1 MTTHRDRP
9 VNVLIVDD
17 NLEFLA
23 AAAQWLEIQPSTRL
37 AGTARDGAE
46 AIAAVARCAPDL
58 VLMEAFMPVRDG
70 FEATR
75 ILKGGAGAPIVIVL
89 SVSEGVAMEH
99 EARAAGADGFLPK
112 SEFAARL
119 PGLIR
124 DLMGQET

>member
-1 MTTHRDRP
+1 VTKHDRP
-9 VNVLIVDD
+9 VKVLVVDD

-23 AAAQWLEIQPSTRL
+23 AASEWLEIQPATRL

-46 AIAAVARCAPDL
+46 AIAAVARLAPDL

-75 ILKGGAGAPIVIVL
+75 MLKAGAGAPIVIVL
-89 SVSEGVAMEH
+89 GISEGVAMED
-99 EARAAGADGFLPK
+99 EARAAGADGFLAK

-124 DLMGQET
+124 DLMGRET